1 MFACENVRGLI
12 LLSGSR
18 QRSEKHFFTTFRG
31 VFIFLRPALKS
42 IFCSM
47 RTRPRAADQ
56 STTIVSHAQL
66 DVQIYHFTGG
76 QLFFFIFYPVF

>member
-1 MFACENVRGLI
+1 
-12 LLSGSR
+12 
-18 QRSEKHFFTTFRG
+18 
-31 VFIFLRPALKS
+31 
-42 IFCSM
+42 M

-76 QLFFFIFYPVF
+76 QLFFFHILPRFLSRFGERKICVCRWGLLLIACILKFFTN